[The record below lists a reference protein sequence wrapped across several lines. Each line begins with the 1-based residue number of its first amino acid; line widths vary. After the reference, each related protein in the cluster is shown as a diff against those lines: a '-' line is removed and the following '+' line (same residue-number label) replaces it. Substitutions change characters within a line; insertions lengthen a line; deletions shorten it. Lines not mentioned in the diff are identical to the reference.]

1 MDFLDSFTTYLWLKP
16 EMIMKKFTLP
26 AFKKELAKKKK
37 EDLIKEISSLCQQFP
52 QVKEY
57 YKSQYG
63 DPSDILKRYIDV
75 IEKEFVEGK
84 TRGMPKARI
93 SVAKKAVKDF
103 RKLISDADLVVDVML
118 TFVEC
123 ISNFNDEFGV
133 DEEDYYTEPED
144 MFEEA
149 LQLIDENGL
158 TKKFEARAYDIVD
171 RATDAWGH
179 FDSLQER
186 YEEIYGDFIR

>member
-1 MDFLDSFTTYLWLKP
+1 M
-16 EMIMKKFTLP
+16 ERFTLP

-63 DPSDILKRYIDV
+63 DPSDILKKYIDV

-103 RKLISDADLVVDVML
+103 RNLISDADLVVDVML

-123 ISNFNDEFGV
+123 ISNFNDE
-133 DEEDYYTEPED
+133 E
-144 MFEEA
+144 
-149 LQLIDENGL
+149 LIRGGSVVISGL
-158 TKKFEARAYDIVD
+158 SRRFFITKIWAINFQR
-171 RATDAWGH
+171 
-179 FDSLQER
+179 SLGMK
-186 YEEIYGDFIR
+186 IG

>member
-1 MDFLDSFTTYLWLKP
+1 
-16 EMIMKKFTLP
+16 
-26 AFKKELAKKKK
+26 
-37 EDLIKEISSLCQQFP
+37 
-52 QVKEY
+52 
-57 YKSQYG
+57 
-63 DPSDILKRYIDV
+63 
-75 IEKEFVEGK
+75 
-84 TRGMPKARI
+84 MPKARI

-103 RKLISDADLVVDVML
+103 RKLISDAGLVVDVML

-186 YEEIYGDFIR
+186 YEEIYGDFVR

>member
-1 MDFLDSFTTYLWLKP
+1 M
-16 EMIMKKFTLP
+16 EKFTLP

-63 DPSDILKRYIDV
+63 DPSDILKKYIDL

-149 LQLIDENGL
+149 LHLIDKNGL

-171 RATDAWGH
+171 QATDAWGH

-186 YEEIYGDFIR
+186 YEKIYGDFIR

>member
-1 MDFLDSFTTYLWLKP
+1 
-16 EMIMKKFTLP
+16 
-26 AFKKELAKKKK
+26 
-37 EDLIKEISSLCQQFP
+37 
-52 QVKEY
+52 
-57 YKSQYG
+57 
-63 DPSDILKRYIDV
+63 
-75 IEKEFVEGK
+75 
-84 TRGMPKARI
+84 MPKARI
-93 SVAKKAVKDF
+93 SVAKKAVKYF